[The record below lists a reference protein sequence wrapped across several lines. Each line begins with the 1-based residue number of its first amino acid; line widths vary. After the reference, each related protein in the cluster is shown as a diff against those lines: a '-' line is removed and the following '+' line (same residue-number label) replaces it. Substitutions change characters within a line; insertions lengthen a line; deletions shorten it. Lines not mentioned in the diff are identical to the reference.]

1 MKYHESY
8 LLPAPPHA
16 KIHLHVLHHWV
27 GVRGAHTLNTDLHR
41 LWMQSSLWVGLL
53 PLWLPWKN
61 YLKIADFFF
70 PFFFLCGFLS
80 GYHAAQCFWSRLQ
93 VLRSIGSAL
102 DHGVRRERAREMRQ
116 ASSVYRVPLNVGLQS
131 KSLKNALW
139 RTVVPNSCHLVW
151 VNREYI
157 YRSAIWSSLVST

>member
-61 YLKIADFFF
+61 DLKIADFFS
-70 PFFFLCGFLS
+70 FFLMWFPLRLSRSSVFLKSAPGLTKHRHRAGS
-80 GYHAAQCFWSRLQ
+80 GA
-93 VLRSIGSAL
+93 
-102 DHGVRRERAREMRQ
+102 RRERAREMRQ
-116 ASSVYRVPLNVGLQS
+116 ASSVYRVALNVGLQS
-131 KSLKNALW
+131 KSLKSALW
-139 RTVVPNSCHLVW
+139 CTVVPNSCHLVW
-151 VNREYI
+151 LNGEYG
-157 YRSAIWSSLVST
+157 SAIWSSLVST